1 MNGESG
7 SSVLMVG
14 DDPEWFLKY
23 LTLTLLLFSCHWV
36 YKVTKADIYVVF
48 RNLYL
53 EFLGIFI
60 HSGFINPALCCVPQ
74 MWQLSSLWWR
84 VAATTWWSE
93 KIIRLTDYRKP
104 SIFSRTFGTTG
115 QRQIFL
121 WTHFFRF
128 CFCLFLFEGEETKGS
143 HKSQEMLLKKT
154 IKTKC
159 CDTL

>member
-14 DDPEWFLKY
+14 DDPELFLKY
-23 LTLTLLLFSCHWV
+23 LTLTLLLFSCHKV

-74 MWQLSSLWWR
+74 M
-84 VAATTWWSE
+84 
-93 KIIRLTDYRKP
+93 
-104 SIFSRTFGTTG
+104 
-115 QRQIFL
+115 
-121 WTHFFRF
+121 
-128 CFCLFLFEGEETKGS
+128 
-143 HKSQEMLLKKT
+143 
-154 IKTKC
+154 
-159 CDTL
+159 